1 MKKIVFIFL
10 TVIAFSVM
18 AYNISGQEEEISFKS
33 ESGNEYKEQYNNEVN
48 INIARKIAVM
58 ADAEKIAVVGD
69 RRNVLVGIILKNDRE
84 DKENLI
90 KQAEKITREEYKF
103 AKISVEIGNDKTD
116 KILEIAENIQLG
128 MSENIL
134 KNKMKKIM
142 DN

>member
-18 AYNISGQEEEISFKS
+18 AYNISSQEEEISFKS

-69 RRNVLVGIILKNDRE
+69 RRKVLVGIILKNDRE

>member
-69 RRNVLVGIILKNDRE
+69 RRKVLVGIILKNDRE

-103 AKISVEIGNDKTD
+103 AKISV
-116 KILEIAENIQLG
+116 
-128 MSENIL
+128 
-134 KNKMKKIM
+134 
-142 DN
+142 